1 MAMVNGHATE
11 DRVKA
16 AAVQLFGAKG
26 FAATGIRELAHEA
39 GVSIASLYHYMDTK
53 ESLLLDLMLDGMH
66 SLLGPATEALDPP
79 GSPADDLVKLVAIH
93 VRFHCERAALAKVTD
108 AELRSLSPES
118 RKGIIDLR
126 DTYEQLWTTTII
138 RGKESGAFKVTEPR
152 LATFA
157 LLEMCTGVYHWYSP
171 GGRYSVD
178 RIADYYGVL
187 ALRMLAHP
195 RTAAMRRLEAGVV
208 ESMPRPS

>member
-1 MAMVNGHATE
+1 MTTVNGHGTE

-39 GVSIASLYHYMDTK
+39 GLSIASLYHYMDTK

-66 SLLGPATEALDPP
+66 SLLGPASEALDPP
-79 GSPADDLVKLVAIH
+79 GAPAADLVKLVAIH
-93 VRFHCERAALAKVTD
+93 IRFHCERAALAKVTD

-118 RKGIIDLR
+118 RAGIVELR
-126 DTYEQLWTTTII
+126 DAYEKLWTSTVV
-138 RGKESGAFKVTEPR
+138 RGRDSGAFKVSEPR
-152 LATFA
+152 LATLA

-171 GGRYSVD
+171 GGRYTVD

-208 ESMPRPS
+208 ESATSPS